1 MYSIYSISIKMGLWM
16 FAGFVSFF
24 LIMYGLGL
32 GYRTELRAVNG
43 IIQLWCLYRAI
54 RAYYARHPEY
64 VNNYMWGVVQGMR
77 TSAIGIGLFAIFMTL
92 FLALNPTF
100 MKAVSD
106 NSMVGPHLNPLT
118 SSLFILAEG
127 LIISLIGSYFF
138 TRVSEDVPITKEDKL
153 T

>member
-1 MYSIYSISIKMGLWM
+1 MYSMYSISIKMGLWM
-16 FAGFVSFF
+16 FAGFVAFFF
-24 LIMYGLGL
+24 LMYGLGL

-43 IIQLWCLYRAI
+43 VIQLWCLYRAI

-64 VNNYMWGVVQGMR
+64 VNNYMWGVAQGMR
-77 TSAIGIGLFAIFMTL
+77 TSAIGVGAFAIFIII

-100 MKAVSD
+100 MKAISE
-106 NSMVGPHLNPLT
+106 NSMVGPHLNPFT
-118 SSLFILAEG
+118 SSIFIIAEG

-138 TRVSEDVPITKEDKL
+138 TRVSEDEPITKEDKL